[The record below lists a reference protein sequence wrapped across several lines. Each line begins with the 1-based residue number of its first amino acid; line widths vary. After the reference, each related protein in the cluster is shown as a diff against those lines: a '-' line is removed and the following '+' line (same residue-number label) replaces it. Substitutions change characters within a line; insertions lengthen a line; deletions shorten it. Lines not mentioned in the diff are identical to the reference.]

1 MGLFRLLA
9 AGAGITLALG
19 ACGGGGGSGG
29 GHASSKPASIS
40 TTTTAAGSPA
50 HPPPEFAGR
59 LLRDNELT
67 GFLVSDFSVYRT
79 AGGFVSSEQ
88 LSPAAAAAETR
99 MLAASGFRVA
109 VKEDL
114 NHQGMAGLSLVE
126 RFGSPAA
133 AHAALRFYVA
143 KFRRA
148 GGANEFAFFPV
159 AGVPGALGFRL
170 GGAGG
175 AGSNVAFADGDYYY
189 LLGEEGS
196 GSGPQN
202 SLGAAAR
209 RLYHHVHT

>member
-9 AGAGITLALG
+9 AAAGTGITLALG
-19 ACGGGGGSGG
+19 ACGGGGGG
-29 GHASSKPASIS
+29 GHASSNP
-40 TTTTAAGSPA
+40 TTTTTVAGSSA
-50 HPPPEFAGR
+50 HPPSEFAGR
-59 LLRDNELT
+59 LLQDNELT
-67 GFLVSDFSVYRT
+67 GFLISDFSVYRT

-99 MLAASGFRVA
+99 MLARNGFRVA
-109 VKEDL
+109 AEEDL
-114 NHQGMAGLSLVE
+114 NRHGMAGLSLVE

-133 AHAALRFYVA
+133 ARTALRFYVA

-148 GGANEFAFFPV
+148 GGANDFAFFPV
-159 AGVPGALGFRL
+159 AGVPGAVGFRL

-196 GSGPQN
+196 GSGPQD

-209 RLYHHVHT
+209 RLYHHVRA